1 MTEQPLLYFA
11 CVEILISLALA
22 WLGVAVMYLR
32 VPPLAGLFKRP
43 TYIIK
48 AHIDY
53 LLMALLLMAFHAAA
67 PPLPGWIIVCAIA
80 GSLTNPLL
88 FIALAIMEKP
98 DYSAFRPFGMLSSAC
113 FLLTTLG
120 FGGAAVTVLVG
131 M

>member
-11 CVEILISLALA
+11 CIELILSLALA
-22 WLGVAVMYLR
+22 WRGVAVMYLR
-32 VPPLAGLFKRP
+32 VPPLPKIFKRP
-43 TYIIK
+43 PYVIK

-67 PPLPGWIIVCAIA
+67 PPLPGWIIVCAVA

-88 FIALAIMEKP
+88 FIALAMMEKP
-98 DYSAFRPFGMLSSAC
+98 DYSALRPFGMLSTAS
-113 FLLTTLG
+113 FILTTLG
-120 FGGAAVTVLVG
+120 FGGAAVAVLAG